1 MRYII
6 GVLCVTY
13 LPIHAFAESLQDRT
27 NTIIPSVPNLIDI
40 NVSNTKNDENKLSK
54 DGTRLFLNVFVNST
68 TSNDLIAV

>member
-40 NVSNTKNDENKLSK
+40 NIGNIKDDENKISK
-54 DGTRLFLNVFVNST
+54 DSTRLFLNVLSIQ
-68 TSNDLIAV
+68 LHQMI

>member
-13 LPIHAFAESLQDRT
+13 LQFMLSQKSLQDRT

-40 NVSNTKNDENKLSK
+40 NIGNIKDDENKISK
-54 DGTRLFLNVFVNST
+54 DSTRLFLNVLSIQ
-68 TSNDLIAV
+68 LHQMI